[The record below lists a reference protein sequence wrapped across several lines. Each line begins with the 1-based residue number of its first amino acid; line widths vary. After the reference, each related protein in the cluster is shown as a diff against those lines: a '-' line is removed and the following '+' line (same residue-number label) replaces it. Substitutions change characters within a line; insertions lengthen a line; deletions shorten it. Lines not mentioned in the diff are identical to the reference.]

1 MKASELTKS
10 SIVDI
15 GGVPHRVEALQVQT
29 PSARGG
35 ASLYKVRFRNVQSG
49 QKVDQTLR
57 GDDALQEAHFETRDV
72 QYLFKNG
79 DQYTFMDLTSYEQFE
94 LPAAEIENAIP
105 YLIEDMED
113 IRALV
118 SEERVLG
125 VVMPDTVELRI
136 VECDPSMKGAS
147 ATARTKPATLETGL
161 VVQVPEYIA
170 PDETI
175 RVDTRT
181 NAFLNRV

>member
-1 MKASELTKS
+1 MKASDLAKT

-15 GGVPHRVEALQVQT
+15 GGIPHRVESIQVQT

-35 ASLYKVRFRNVQSG
+35 SSLYKVRFRNVQSG

-57 GDDALQEAHFETRDV
+57 GDDTLQEAHFETRDV

-79 DQYTFMDLTSYEQFE
+79 DQYTFMDLTTYEQFE
-94 LPAAEIENAIP
+94 LNEKDIENAVP
-105 YLIEDMED
+105 YLLEDMED

-118 SEERVLG
+118 SEERILG
-125 VVMPDTVELRI
+125 IVMPDTVELKI

-147 ATARTKPATLETGL
+147 ATARTKPATLQTGL
-161 VVQVPEYIA
+161 IVQVPEYIA
-170 PDETI
+170 PEETI